1 MVAAVAATMASASMA
16 DISIKGD
23 AYLQYADQGIA
34 RSGSKTVNA
43 KRVNLNVVGKS
54 GSTTVVASF
63 RTDDQ
68 NANRSGAIDADAIVA
83 ATAATINFF
92 IIYSI
97 CCEKNLSK
105 IAKMVLII
113 QVFIVKSTL
122 LCKKN
127 TKMVLYKVVVTL
139 QIASVLT

>member
-1 MVAAVAATMASASMA
+1 MIE
-16 DISIKGD
+16 IS
-23 AYLQYADQGIA
+23 
-34 RSGSKTVNA
+34 
-43 KRVNLNVVGKS
+43 
-54 GSTTVVASF
+54 
-63 RTDDQ
+63 
-68 NANRSGAIDADAIVA
+68 AIDADAIVA

-97 CCEKNLSK
+97 CCEKNLSE

-127 TKMVLYKVVVTL
+127 TKDSFFTTKSKNNDY
-139 QIASVLT
+139 